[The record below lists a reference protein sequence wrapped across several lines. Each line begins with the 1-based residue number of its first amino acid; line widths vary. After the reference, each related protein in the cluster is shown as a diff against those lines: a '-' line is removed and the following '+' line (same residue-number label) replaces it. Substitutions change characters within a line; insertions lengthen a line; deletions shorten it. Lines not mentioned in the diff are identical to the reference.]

1 MRDKS
6 LKVVRFLYFTA
17 IIGILSG
24 CSMMGNNEQIM
35 RAPDEL
41 LGEKTEMM
49 QLAAKQV
56 TYQTPQAA
64 FGHYTVEIQNAYG
77 AKQRAKFELRQG
89 MFLQDALRESKVLDQ
104 FNFMTIK
111 LRRPTDD
118 PMRFLPLDIEFNPEF
133 RRIEP
138 INDYAIHDGDYIIVR
153 QQATGELDEM
163 IGNLRSQA
171 GF

>member
-24 CSMMGNNEQIM
+24 CSMTGNNEQIM
-35 RAPDEL
+35 RAPNEL
-41 LGEKTEMM
+41 LSEKTEIM
-49 QLAAKQV
+49 QLAAQQV
-56 TYQTPQAA
+56 TYQTPQAD

-77 AKQRAKFELRQG
+77 VKQRAEFELRNG

-111 LRRPTDD
+111 LRRPTED
-118 PMRFLPLDIEFNPEF
+118 PMRFLPLEIEFNPEF

-138 INDYAIHDGDYIIVR
+138 INDYAMHDGDYIIVR

-163 IGNLRSQA
+163 FNGLKSQA

>member
-24 CSMMGNNEQIM
+24 CSMTGNNEQIM
-35 RAPDEL
+35 RAPNEL
-41 LGEKTEMM
+41 LSEKTEMM
-49 QLAAKQV
+49 QLAAQQV
-56 TYQTPQAA
+56 TYQTPQSA

-77 AKQRAKFELRQG
+77 VKQRAKFELRNG

-111 LRRPTDD
+111 LRRPTED
-118 PMRFLPLDIEFNPEF
+118 PMRFLPLEIEFNPEF

-163 IGNLRSQA
+163 FNGLKSQA

>member
-35 RAPDEL
+35 RAPNEL
-41 LGEKTEMM
+41 LSEKTEMM

-64 FGHYTVEIQNAYG
+64 FGHYTVEVQNAYG

-118 PMRFLPLDIEFNPEF
+118 PMRFLPLEIEFNSEF

>member
-1 MRDKS
+1 MKDKS
-6 LKVVRFLYFTA
+6 LKVVRFLYFTV

-24 CSMMGNNEQIM
+24 CSMTGNNEQVM
-35 RAPDEL
+35 RAPNDL
-41 LGEKTEMM
+41 LSEKTEMM

-77 AKQRAKFELRQG
+77 VKQRAKFELRPG
-89 MFLQDALRESKVLDQ
+89 MFIQDALRESKAIEQ

-118 PMRFLPLDIEFNPEF
+118 PMRFLPLDIEFNREY
-133 RRIEP
+133 RRVEP

-153 QQATGELDEM
+153 QQATGELDKM
-163 IGNLRSQA
+163 LGDFKSRA
-171 GF
+171 GL

>member
-24 CSMMGNNEQIM
+24 CSMTGNNEQIM
-35 RAPDEL
+35 RAPNEL
-41 LGEKTEMM
+41 LSEKTEMM
-49 QLAAKQV
+49 QLAAQQV
-56 TYQTPQAA
+56 TYQTPQVA

-77 AKQRAKFELRQG
+77 VKQRAEFELRNG
-89 MFLQDALRESKVLDQ
+89 MFLQDALRESKVLEQ

-111 LRRPTDD
+111 LRRPTED
-118 PMRFLPLDIEFNPEF
+118 PMRFLPLEIEFNPEF

-163 IGNLRSQA
+163 FNGLKSQA

>member
-24 CSMMGNNEQIM
+24 CSTTGNNEQIM
-35 RAPDEL
+35 RAPNEL
-41 LGEKTEMM
+41 LSEKTEMM
-49 QLAAKQV
+49 QLAAQQV
-56 TYQTPQAA
+56 TYQTPQSA

-77 AKQRAKFELRQG
+77 VKQRAKFELRNG

-111 LRRPTDD
+111 LRRPTED
-118 PMRFLPLDIEFNPEF
+118 PMRFLPLEIEFNPEF

-163 IGNLRSQA
+163 LNGLKSQA

>member
-6 LKVVRFLYFTA
+6 LKVVRFLYFAA
-17 IIGILSG
+17 IICIISG
-24 CSMMGNNEQIM
+24 CSMMGNNDQIM

-41 LGEKTEMM
+41 LSEKTEMM

-56 TYQTPQAA
+56 TYQTPQAT
-64 FGHYTVEIQNAYG
+64 FGHYTVELQNAYG
-77 AKQRAKFELRQG
+77 VKQRAKFELRQG
-89 MFLQDALRESKVLDQ
+89 MFLQDALRESKAMDQ

-111 LRRPTDD
+111 LRRPTAD
-118 PMRFLPLDIEFNPEF
+118 PMRFLPLEIEFNPEF

-163 IGNLRSQA
+163 FGNLKSQA
-171 GF
+171 GL

>member
-17 IIGILSG
+17 IICILSG
-24 CSMMGNNEQIM
+24 CSMTGNNEQIM
-35 RAPDEL
+35 HAPDEL
-41 LGEKTEMM
+41 LSEKTEMM

-64 FGHYTVEIQNAYG
+64 FGHYTVELQNAYG
-77 AKQRAKFELRQG
+77 VKQRAKFELRRG
-89 MFLQDALRESKVLDQ
+89 MFLQDALRESKALDQ

-111 LRRPTDD
+111 LRRPTED

-163 IGNLRSQA
+163 FGNLKSQA

>member
-6 LKVVRFLYFTA
+6 LKVVRFLYFAT

-24 CSMMGNNEQIM
+24 CSMMGNNEQVM
-35 RAPDEL
+35 RAPNEL
-41 LGEKTEMM
+41 LNEKTEMM
-49 QLAAKQV
+49 QLATQQV
-56 TYQTPQAA
+56 TYQTPLAA

-77 AKQRAKFELRQG
+77 AKRRAKFELRRG
-89 MFLQDALRESKVLDQ
+89 MFIQDALRESKALEQ

-111 LRRPTDD
+111 LRRPTED
-118 PMRFLPLDIEFNPEF
+118 PMRFLPLEIEFNSEF

-138 INDYAIHDGDYIIVR
+138 INDYALHDGDYIIVR

-163 IGNLRSQA
+163 FGSLKTRA

>member
-6 LKVVRFLYFTA
+6 LKVVRFLYFTS

-24 CSMMGNNEQIM
+24 CSMTGDNEQVM
-35 RAPDEL
+35 RGPNEL
-41 LGEKTEMM
+41 LSEKTEMM
-49 QLAAKQV
+49 QLAAKQAN
-56 TYQTPQAA
+56 YQTSQPA

-77 AKQRAKFELRQG
+77 VKQRAKFKLRQG
-89 MFLQDALRESKVLDQ
+89 MFIQDALRESKVLDQ

-111 LRRPTDD
+111 LRRPTND

-153 QQATGELDEM
+153 QQATGELHEM
-163 IGNLRSQA
+163 LGNLKSRT

>member
-6 LKVVRFLYFTA
+6 LKVVRFLYFAT

-24 CSMMGNNEQIM
+24 CSMTGNNEQVMLTPNEI
-35 RAPDEL
+35 L
-41 LGEKTEMM
+41 NEKTEMM
-49 QLAAKQV
+49 QLAAQQV
-56 TYQTPQAA
+56 TYQTPLAA

-77 AKQRAKFELRQG
+77 AKRRAKFELRRG
-89 MFLQDALRESKVLDQ
+89 MFIQDALRESKALEQ

-111 LRRPTDD
+111 LRRPTED
-118 PMRFLPLDIEFNPEF
+118 PMRFLPLEIEFNSEF

-138 INDYAIHDGDYIIVR
+138 INDYALHDGDYIIVR

-163 IGNLRSQA
+163 FGSLKTRT

>member
-24 CSMMGNNEQIM
+24 CSMIGNNEQIM
-35 RAPDEL
+35 RAPNEL
-41 LGEKTEMM
+41 LSEKTEMM
-49 QLAAKQV
+49 QLAAQQV
-56 TYQTPQAA
+56 TYQTPQSA

-77 AKQRAKFELRQG
+77 VKQRAEFELRNG
-89 MFLQDALRESKVLDQ
+89 MCLQDALRESKVLDQ

-111 LRRPTDD
+111 LRRPTED
-118 PMRFLPLDIEFNPEF
+118 PMRFLPLEIEFNPEF

-138 INDYAIHDGDYIIVR
+138 INDYAMHDGDYIIVR

-163 IGNLRSQA
+163 FNGLKSQA

>member
-24 CSMMGNNEQIM
+24 CSMMGKNEQIM
-35 RAPDEL
+35 RAPNEL
-41 LGEKTEMM
+41 LSEKTEMM

-89 MFLQDALRESKVLDQ
+89 MFLQDALRESKAVSYTHL
-104 FNFMTIK
+104 T
-111 LRRPTDD
+111 LPTK
-118 PMRFLPLDIEFNPEF
+118 
-133 RRIEP
+133 
-138 INDYAIHDGDYIIVR
+138 A
-153 QQATGELDEM
+153 
-163 IGNLRSQA
+163 
-171 GF
+171 